1 MVKSLNLKETIKFS
15 VLLIWFLSLLWLFIS
30 VFFIDVRWWWFIFAP
45 SVISVILMALYKQE
59 IWFSSNRNIFRSLA
73 GWLTFSTSVFVFICA
88 IFITPWWWFGLFIV
102 IILFLLWCSLID
114 EKEKEQANRNWL
126 IPLIVSS
133 AFIVTFSL
141 FCVPSFAANHGSEPN
156 NSYDNTPPKVYVL
169 YGGDISDLTN
179 NKEHIF
185 AQSWFDF
192 KNQVNDL
199 HNVIWSNFA
208 INSQRSDK
216 EFGYDND
223 QFEPSD
229 EYKGDV
235 ARAMLYMYI
244 TYKGEEGFC
253 DSKVNI
259 NLMKD
264 WAKIDPVSTEE
275 KQLNDW
281 IKNESIQKN
290 SNKFIDT
297 PWLVGFVV

>member
-1 MVKSLNLKETIKFS
+1 MKQFEKSCKTIINN
-15 VLLIWFLSLLWLFIS
+15 LLIFEILSLLWLFVS
-30 VFFIDVRWWWFIFAP
+30 VFFIDVRWWWFIFVPTA
-45 SVISVILMALYKQE
+45 ISVILMALYKQE
-59 IWFSSNRNIFRSLA
+59 IWFSSKRNIFRSLA
-73 GWLTFSTSVFVFICA
+73 GWLTFSTFVFVFICA

-102 IILFLLWCSLID
+102 IILFLLWGSLID
-114 EKEKEQANRNWL
+114 EDEKEQANRNWR

-133 AFIVTFSL
+133 AFIVIFSL
-141 FCVPSFAANHGSEPN
+141 FCVPSFVANHGSEPH

-169 YGGDISDLTN
+169 YGGDIDDATN

-199 HNVIWSNFA
+199 HNVKWSNFA
-208 INSQRSDK
+208 VNSQRSDK

-244 TYKGEEGFC
+244 TYKGEEGF
-253 DSKVNI
+253 SVFKVNV

-264 WAKIDPVSTEE
+264 WAKIDPVSSEE

-281 IKNESIQKN
+281 IKNDSIQKN

-297 PWLVGFVV
+297 PWLIGFVV